1 MDAFMSWMTD
11 VFAPKMNKI
20 ARNPWLQSIQEAI
33 LAAMPVILIGSFV
46 TLVNIVR
53 DFAPSFPDLSMLN
66 SFSFGL
72 IGLFLAY
79 LIPSSIMEKKKHKR
93 TAKQAGMAG
102 IAMFLMVVFPSFD
115 EAGNI
120 VINFSNLGTGGMIA
134 ALVAGLFV
142 AAVMNQ
148 FAKFSFFKED
158 SAIPDFITVWFDTLI
173 PITLCLLV
181 GWVVTFQLQISIFD
195 IITMIFSPFLAIG
208 QTFWGFV
215 LLNFLGYAF
224 LYTFG
229 ISTWV
234 IYPVTSVITLQGIGD
249 NMAAVAAGQAATFI
263 NTGEAANLFLIG
275 GGGTT
280 LALTLMMCF
289 FAKSQKCRAVGKA
302 TIVPSICNINEPIVF
317 GAPVAFNP
325 ILMVPMWIIG
335 LLGPIVTW
343 FALSW
348 GFCPIPASTFNFWY
362 LPSPIV
368 GYFVTHSIMGV
379 VLVLLIFALSWI
391 VYYPFFKVYDK
402 QCVDEEKAEQERKER
417 LAAKKASRAA
427 LADVE
432 AE

>member
-53 DFAPSFPDLSMLN
+53 DFVPSFPDLSMLN

-208 QTFWGFV
+208 
-215 LLNFLGYAF
+215 
-224 LYTFG
+224 
-229 ISTWV
+229 
-234 IYPVTSVITLQGIGD
+234 
-249 NMAAVAAGQAATFI
+249 
-263 NTGEAANLFLIG
+263 
-275 GGGTT
+275 
-280 LALTLMMCF
+280 
-289 FAKSQKCRAVGKA
+289 
-302 TIVPSICNINEPIVF
+302 
-317 GAPVAFNP
+317 
-325 ILMVPMWIIG
+325 
-335 LLGPIVTW
+335 
-343 FALSW
+343 
-348 GFCPIPASTFNFWY
+348 
-362 LPSPIV
+362 
-368 GYFVTHSIMGV
+368 
-379 VLVLLIFALSWI
+379 
-391 VYYPFFKVYDK
+391 
-402 QCVDEEKAEQERKER
+402 
-417 LAAKKASRAA
+417 
-427 LADVE
+427 
-432 AE
+432 